1 MSALR
6 GVKTSPRVVAARR
19 AGPRPAAR
27 GLDREWRISRSRV
40 ARPLAR
46 ERRGYGR
53 HDGRVMV
60 ASSRR
65 HSVRVAQVYL
75 YVGCMARC
83 ARVRG
88 CSLCSPRRARATAVP
103 GPRAASTRWQLY
115 AARDAT
121 RGGRFCVLSPLAF
134 RHSPYRIRI
143 GIRRRRRLV
152 NCYGV
157 LPFLFLYLKREQKNS
172 YTLIDKPCALP
183 VTRPP
188 QTNVQ

>member
-1 MSALR
+1 
-6 GVKTSPRVVAARR
+6 
-19 AGPRPAAR
+19 
-27 GLDREWRISRSRV
+27 
-40 ARPLAR
+40 
-46 ERRGYGR
+46 
-53 HDGRVMV
+53 MV

-134 RHSPYRIRI
+134 RHTDRDTPSPTFGKLLR
-143 GIRRRRRLV
+143 GIAFS
-152 NCYGV
+152 
-157 LPFLFLYLKREQKNS
+157 FLIYLKREQKNS

-183 VTRPP
+183 VTPFTPPTRDRVPYTDCRVALIQVDQVATLSCSCRVSVPSAATAAKRWTSTNSLETGPP